1 MSFCFDHIGMHYQKG
16 EFVPTGFGSGLYKGY
31 CEAVEESESE
41 DTSSGDQKE
50 ESDSDYDSDSSS
62 DTW

>member
-1 MSFCFDHIGMHYQKG
+1 MLFLLKKRSKCHVFALI
-16 EFVPTGFGSGLYKGY
+16 PLGFGSGLYKAF
-31 CEAVEESESE
+31 CEEVEESESE

-50 ESDSDYDSDSSS
+50 ESESDYDSDSSS